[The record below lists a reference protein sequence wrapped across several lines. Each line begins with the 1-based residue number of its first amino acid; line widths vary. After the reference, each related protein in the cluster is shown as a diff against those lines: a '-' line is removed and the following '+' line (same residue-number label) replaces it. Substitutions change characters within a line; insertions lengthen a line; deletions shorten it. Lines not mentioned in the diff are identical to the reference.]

1 MKRVKYQFTFINNRM
16 ARVSITGFLLPILI
30 MFMSLAHAQ
39 KGKLFIIGGG
49 ERSSALI
56 ADLVKT
62 SELRSTDY
70 IVILP
75 MATSVPEESIA
86 YISGQISEF
95 SNNKIVSFNFTKE
108 QANNNT
114 NWIDSVKN
122 ARLIYVT
129 GGDQNK
135 FMEIVRDSKL
145 YEAMH
150 QAYRDGATISGTSA
164 GAAIMSEVMI
174 TGSQKQDSKSDSF
187 REIKADYVE
196 VSSGMGFLKNVII
209 DQHFIMRSRYNRLLS
224 VLYDHSDKTVVGI
237 DEGTALVVSKNKAR
251 VSGDSQVFVVNNP
264 KNKKITSNGNVSFQ
278 QANLSLYV
286 HGQEFKLK
294 N

>member
-1 MKRVKYQFTFINNRM
+1 MKRVIYQFTFINNRM

-86 YISGQISEF
+86 YISEQISEF
-95 SNNKIVSFNFTKE
+95 SNNKIVSFNFSKE

-150 QAYRDGATISGTSA
+150 EAYRDGATISGTSA
-164 GAAIMSEVMI
+164 GAAIMSKVMI

-209 DQHFIMRSRYNRLLS
+209 DQHFIIRSRYNRLLS

-251 VSGDSQVFVVNNP
+251 ISGDSQVLVVNNP
-264 KNKKITSNGNVSFQ
+264 KNKKNMPNGKVSFQ
-278 QANLSLYV
+278 QANLSIYV

>member
-1 MKRVKYQFTFINNRM
+1 M

-86 YISGQISEF
+86 YISEQISEF

-164 GAAIMSEVMI
+164 GAAIMSQIMI

-187 REIKADYVE
+187 REIKGDYVE
-196 VSSGMGFLKNVII
+196 FSSGMGFLKNVII

-224 VLYDHSDKTVVGI
+224 VLYDHSDKTVIGI

-251 VSGDSQVFVVNNP
+251 ISGDSQVLVVNNP
-264 KNKKITSNGNVSFQ
+264 KNKKIMPNGKVSFK

>member
-1 MKRVKYQFTFINNRM
+1 M

-86 YISGQISEF
+86 YISEQISEF
-95 SNNKIVSFNFTKE
+95 SNNKIVSFNFSKE

-150 QAYRDGATISGTSA
+150 EAYRDGATISGTSA
-164 GAAIMSEVMI
+164 GAAIMSKVMI

-209 DQHFIMRSRYNRLLS
+209 DQHFIIRSRYNRLLS

-237 DEGTALVVSKNKAR
+237 DEGAALVVSKNKAR
-251 VSGDSQVFVVNNP
+251 ISGDSQVLVVNNP
-264 KNKKITSNGNVSFQ
+264 KNKKNMPNGKVSFQ
-278 QANLSLYV
+278 QANLSIYV